1 MTTAEK
7 NAKISAMILTR
18 LAAGQ
23 SLAASMDAVLG
34 AGTFAKVAGDVYDSL
49 REAPPAEV
57 AAEAAAAPEVVK
69 FVPGVTY
76 YTRSIGDHNC
86 IWRFTVVRRTASSVW
101 VTGDFDKAGTVERR
115 KVEEYNGAEKFSP
128 FGRYSMS
135 PSVYADKIADGIK
148 DRRDWEK

>member
-7 NAKISAMILTR
+7 NAKISEMILARVAT
-18 LAAGQ
+18 GET
-23 SLAASMDAVLG
+23 LAASMDAVLG
-34 AGTFAKVAGDVYDSL
+34 AGTFERVAGEVYESL
-49 REAPPAEV
+49 REGPAGEP
-57 AAEAAAAPEVVK
+57 AAEPEAVK

-76 YTRSIGDHNC
+76 YTRSLGDHNC

-115 KVEEYNGAEKFSP
+115 KVAEYNGAETFSP

-135 PSVYADKIADGIK
+135 PSVYAHNIADGAK

>member
-18 LAAGQ
+18 VAAGQ
-23 SLAASMDAVLG
+23 SLSASMDAVLG
-34 AGTFAKVAGDVYDSL
+34 AGTFAKVAGDIYDSL
-49 REAPPAEV
+49 REEP
-57 AAEAAAAPEVVK
+57 AAEPAAAPEVAK
-69 FVPGVTY
+69 FAPGVTY
-76 YTRSIGDHNC
+76 YTRSLGDHNC

-115 KVEEYNGAEKFSP
+115 KIDQYNGNETFSP
-128 FGRYSMS
+128 FGRYSLS
-135 PSVYADKIADGIK
+135 PTVYADKIADGIK

>member
-7 NAKISAMILTR
+7 NAKISAMILAR

-34 AGTFAKVAGDVYDSL
+34 AGTYEKVVSDVYDSL
-49 REAPPAEV
+49 REEP
-57 AAEAAAAPEVVK
+57 AAEADAAPAVVK

-76 YTRSIGDHNC
+76 YTRSLGDHNC

-101 VTGDFDKAGTVERR
+101 VSGDFDKPGTVERR
-115 KVEEYNGAEKFSP
+115 KVSEHNGAEMFAP

-135 PSVYADKIADGIK
+135 PSVYADKVADGIA

>member
-18 LAAGQ
+18 VAAGE

-34 AGTFAKVAGDVYDSL
+34 AGTFEKVTGDIYTCL
-49 REAPPAEV
+49 RNEP
-57 AAEAAAAPEVVK
+57 AAEPAAAPEVVK

-76 YTRSIGDHNC
+76 YTRSLGDHNC

-101 VTGDFDKAGTVERR
+101 VSGDFDKPGAVHRR

-128 FGRYSMS
+128 FGQYSLS

>member
-18 LAAGQ
+18 VAAGQ

-34 AGTFAKVAGDVYDSL
+34 TGTFEKVTGDVYDSL
-49 REAPPAEV
+49 REQP
-57 AAEAAAAPEVVK
+57 AAEPAAAPEAVK

-101 VTGDFDKAGTVERR
+101 VSGDFHNGGAVQRR
-115 KVEEYNGAEKFSP
+115 KVEEYNGAETFSP